1 MSGAFTVRS
10 ATWSADSQSLRSV
23 RVPVFVDEQHVDARE
38 EFDEVDLVCRHILAV
53 DSNGR
58 AIGTGRID
66 DRGKIGRMAVVK
78 EWRVHGVGRQIL
90 KFAIDIAREQKMPRV
105 YLYSQ
110 VTATGFYERSGFKP
124 YGDLFEE
131 AGIQHRSMELFL

>member
-1 MSGAFTVRS
+1 MSGAFTVRT
-10 ATWSADSQSLRSV
+10 ATWSADSQLLRSV

-53 DSNGR
+53 DASGR

-66 DRGKIGRMAVVK
+66 ERGKIGRMAVLK
-78 EWRVHGVGRQIL
+78 DWRAHGVGRKIL
-90 KFAIDIAREQKMPRV
+90 QFAIDVAREQKMPRV

-110 VTATGFYERSGFKP
+110 VTALGFYERIGFKA
-124 YGDLFEE
+124 YGDLFME